1 MALVCSYLMWAG
13 CLSVP
18 PVPAANFQ
26 QERFEF
32 AQVQMGVDFR
42 FTLYADDRA
51 AATDAAA
58 AAFARIEQIN
68 SRHSN
73 YLPDSE
79 LTRLCRTAGTGQ
91 DVPLSDDLFRVLNAS
106 QELARK
112 TNGAFDVTVGP
123 YTKLWRRARRRK
135 QLPSPAQ
142 LDQAQ
147 KAVGFQHLQLD
158 ACQRTAT
165 LLRPDMRIDLGGI
178 AKGYA
183 ADEAL
188 KLLEQHGVTRAL
200 VDGSGDIA
208 VGQAPPGRR
217 GWRIAISALD
227 RAHSSRRVLLLT
239 NAAVATSGDAWQHVI
254 IDGQRYS
261 HIVDPQTGLGLTSPR
276 SVTVVADRGMR
287 ADSLASALSVLEPAK
302 GLKLIQSLPTASA
315 LIVERTENGIA
326 IHESRG
332 FQQQLVDQ

>member
-1 MALVCSYLMWAG
+1 
-13 CLSVP
+13 
-18 PVPAANFQ
+18 
-26 QERFEF
+26 
-32 AQVQMGVDFR
+32 MGVDFR
-42 FTLYADDRA
+42 IIFYADDRT

-58 AAFARIEQIN
+58 AAFARIAQIN
-68 SRHSN
+68 STHSN

-79 LTRLCRTAGTGQ
+79 LNRLCRTAGSGQ
-91 DVPLSDDLFRVLNAS
+91 DVPLSDDLFRVLNAA

-135 QLPSPAQ
+135 QLPAPAQ
-142 LDQAQ
+142 LNRAQA
-147 KAVGFQHLQLD
+147 AVGYQHLQLD
-158 ACQRTAT
+158 TCRRTAT

-188 KLLEQHGVTRAL
+188 KVLQQHGITRAL

-208 VGQAPPGRR
+208 VGQAPPGRK

-227 RAHSSRRVLLLT
+227 RAHLPRRVLLLT
-239 NAAVATSGDAWQHVI
+239 GAAVATSGDAWQHVVI
-254 IDGQRYS
+254 EGRRYS

-276 SVTVVADRGMR
+276 SVTVVADQGMR

-302 GLKLIQSLPTASA
+302 GLALMQGFPAASA

-326 IHESRG
+326 THESRG
-332 FQQQLVDQ
+332 FQQHLVEE